1 MKYKRLQDKKITKDI
16 KQIEVEG
23 MLFDAT
29 GGLYSLLDELSSCD
43 GFFTVITIDDS
54 ELGEQL
60 VKLGVA
66 YRNIRGSYAPK
77 DKTKLEELKDII
89 CEVAYE

>member
-1 MKYKRLQDKKITKDI
+1 MKFKRLPDKKVIKII

-23 MLFDAT
+23 MSFDAT
-29 GGLYSLLDELSSCD
+29 GGFYALLDELSDCD

-54 ELGEQL
+54 KLGEQL

-66 YRNIRGSYAPK
+66 YRNVRGSYAPK
-77 DKTKLEELKDII
+77 NKTKLKELKHII